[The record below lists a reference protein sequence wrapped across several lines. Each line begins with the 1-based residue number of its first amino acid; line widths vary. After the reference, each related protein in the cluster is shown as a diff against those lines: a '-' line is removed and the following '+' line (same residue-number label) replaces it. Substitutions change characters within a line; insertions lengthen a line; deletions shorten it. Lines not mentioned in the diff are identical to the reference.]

1 MSRGLLIFAG
11 AIGFGLVLP
20 ALPPLQARD
29 YGVMGQTFPI
39 AEPDLLATIQGR
51 LEHLQ
56 ANGGLARLQ
65 EQLKVKAADRVRR
78 PTPVAGITR
87 ATAARQWSFDP
98 SIVVEND
105 IRDHKGNLIARS
117 GQRVNPLDFMAM
129 SQELVFLDG
138 DDQAQLDWAARRF
151 PQVGKVKLILVNGSP
166 FDRMKEYQRRFFFDQ
181 QGQLTAKFGISH
193 TPAVVRANGKFLAI
207 EELVVPPA
215 RVVDRR
221 EGVSS

>member
-1 MSRGLLIFAG
+1 MSRGVAIFAG

-20 ALPPLQARD
+20 ALPAVQARD
-29 YGVMGQTFPI
+29 HGVMGQTFPI
-39 AEPDLLATIQGR
+39 AEPDLLASIQGR
-51 LEHLQ
+51 LETLQ
-56 ANGGLARLQ
+56 ANGGLVRLQ
-65 EQLKVKAADRVRR
+65 EQLKAKAADRVRR
-78 PTPVAGITR
+78 PTPVVGITR

-98 SIVVEND
+98 SIVVESD
-105 IRDHKGNLIARS
+105 IRDHKGNLVARA

-138 DDQAQLDWAARRF
+138 DDPAQLDWAARRYR
-151 PQVGKVKLILVNGSP
+151 QVGKVKLILVNGSP

-193 TPAVVRANGKFLAI
+193 TPAVVRASGKFLAI
-207 EELVVPPA
+207 EEVVVPPA
-215 RVVDRR
+215 HAVARR